1 MTGTPRSIIG
11 PHTILSF
18 TNLPTNKHNDSK
30 KYDFILIY
38 FEATILTSGDFVRVL
53 IIIPEGRVF
62 GVPSGPRAE
71 GRWLFH
77 AYNLIFL
84 PLLPINKSAP
94 HRRTRATAVYV
105 GYRVQ

>member
-53 IIIPEGRVF
+53 IIIPEGIWRTFRSKGRGAVA
-62 GVPSGPRAE
+62 VPC
-71 GRWLFH
+71 
-77 AYNLIFL
+77 I
-84 PLLPINKSAP
+84 
-94 HRRTRATAVYV
+94 
-105 GYRVQ
+105 